1 MVLIFVKSV
10 VYVGKIF
17 FLLFDEGWDSQTD
30 VTWKELL
37 MSDNRGREGWDSVQF
52 AEERQSLQITLLS
65 LRGLLQNNSLR
76 NQSRKNLINLL
87 NFAQRIVNHRKC
99 GLVIK

>member
-37 MSDNRGREGWDSVQF
+37 MSDNRGREGWDSV
-52 AEERQSLQITLLS
+52 
-65 LRGLLQNNSLR
+65 
-76 NQSRKNLINLL
+76 
-87 NFAQRIVNHRKC
+87 
-99 GLVIK
+99 

>member
-37 MSDNRGREGWDSVQF
+37 MSDNRDRTKIGFSWSP
-52 AEERQSLQITLLS
+52 SLTS
-65 LRGLLQNNSLR
+65 LCQHHLGQDNVY
-76 NQSRKNLINLL
+76 K
-87 NFAQRIVNHRKC
+87 
-99 GLVIK
+99 

>member
-1 MVLIFVKSV
+1 MVLVFVKSV

-37 MSDNRGREGWDSVQF
+37 MSDNRGRKDGIQF
-52 AEERQSLQITLLS
+52 SLQKRDS
-65 LRGLLQNNSLR
+65 LY
-76 NQSRKNLINLL
+76 K
-87 NFAQRIVNHRKC
+87 
-99 GLVIK
+99 

>member
-1 MVLIFVKSV
+1 MAGFLNGVDIKSV

-37 MSDNRGREGWDSVQF
+37 MSDNRGREGWDSV
-52 AEERQSLQITLLS
+52 
-65 LRGLLQNNSLR
+65 
-76 NQSRKNLINLL
+76 
-87 NFAQRIVNHRKC
+87 
-99 GLVIK
+99 